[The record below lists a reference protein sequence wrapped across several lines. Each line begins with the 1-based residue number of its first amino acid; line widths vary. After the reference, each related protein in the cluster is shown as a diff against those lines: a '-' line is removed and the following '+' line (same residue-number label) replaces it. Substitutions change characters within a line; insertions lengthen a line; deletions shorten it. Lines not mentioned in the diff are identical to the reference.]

1 MAPSGTSALY
11 RLVYRSTA
19 MGVLSGADLDR
30 ILLRAKASNA
40 GAGITGL
47 MLFSEGT
54 FLQALEGPPAGV
66 LSLMEKIR
74 RDRRHSNLT
83 ILESELT
90 TTRVFPG
97 WAMGYVAPRNL
108 TGGQKE
114 ALCSLL
120 SAANARLTL
129 KAAPERSEMA
139 GQLWSFLGGFRE
151 AEAA

>member
-1 MAPSGTSALY
+1 MALSGTSALY

-47 MLFSEGT
+47 VLFNEGT

-83 ILESELT
+83 ILENELT
-90 TTRVFPG
+90 TTRAFPG

-108 TGGQKE
+108 TGGQKQ
-114 ALCSLL
+114 AFCSLL
-120 SAANARLTL
+120 TAANVRHTL
-129 KAAPERSEMA
+129 KAAPGPSEIA
-139 GQLWSFLGGFRE
+139 GQLWSFLGGFRK